1 MSPLHSRLESC
12 IQAILSLE
20 RDIHT
25 GEWGRC
31 FDKEFAMLRDFLRRA
46 PCLKLAESDVAQ
58 FENATTAFLA
68 EIGRSQQCCWHGQQH
83 ILQ

>member
-1 MSPLHSRLESC
+1 M
-12 IQAILSLE
+12 AIGYYE
-20 RDIHT
+20 FTVRT
-25 GEWGRC
+25 GDDGM
-31 FDKEFAMLRDFLRRA
+31 MLRDFLRRA